1 MYARRKC
8 PKVRWIYIY
17 EMNICHIPRCLRITL
32 VTEWLIRA
40 TYRDSKTHLKQTTV
54 LEKKVNNVIMNIF
67 MTMEI
72 HRKAFINVFLITDAI
87 SILIMKLFNKKR
99 IEALFPLCTFQ

>member
-1 MYARRKC
+1 
-8 PKVRWIYIY
+8 
-17 EMNICHIPRCLRITL
+17 
-32 VTEWLIRA
+32 
-40 TYRDSKTHLKQTTV
+40 
-54 LEKKVNNVIMNIF
+54 

-99 IEALFPLCTFQ
+99 IEALFPFCTFQ